1 MVTVNLHLYY
11 IYIIFTF
18 TPGVG
23 KSSIITRYIKGDYRK
38 ECEATIGASF
48 MYAKVTLRDYTI
60 TLKVMLNCFITNF
73 LLSHISL
80 IFNNKIIRNKQ
91 IMLLFKSRYGI
102 QLDKSGFV
110 V

>member
-1 MVTVNLHLYY
+1 MSTC
-11 IYIIFTF
+11 IS
-18 TPGVG
+18 GVG

-48 MYAKVTLRDYTI
+48 MYAKVTIRDYTI
-60 TLKVMLNCFITNF
+60 TLKVILHFFKTSYLFYYNF
-73 LLSHISL
+73 FLFYN
-80 IFNNKIIRNKQ
+80 FNVNKKII
-91 IMLLFKSRYGI
+91 LFILRYGI